1 MLVRCMLPRTTLVA
15 AVVLV
20 ALALSACSSPSPAA
34 RGAGSSTTGV
44 SHRTTTTK
52 GGNTPTGH
60 GTQEVGFDPYTAQ
73 GTVRATLQVTHT
85 VSGTCVSPGVAGA
98 TSYRC
103 FAQPGSSIY
112 DPCFAPA
119 HATSGPL
126 TCVAAPTDIDAV
138 AFDVGALPSAPA
150 GVPATRPWAMRLVN
164 GQVCV
169 LVAAAWGGLGPF
181 ACPRPAA
188 VAASVADCHVPEQA
202 TPWWSAACQ
211 PQQSASSPF
220 AALQVDTVWTGPGGV
235 APTSPTRAGA
245 SVRRSR
251 RR

>member
-1 MLVRCMLPRTTLVA
+1 MLARATLARTTLVA

-20 ALALSACSSPSPAA
+20 ALALSACGSPSPSA
-34 RGAGSSTTGV
+34 RGAGSSTTGA
-44 SHRTTTTK
+44 SHRTTTTQ
-52 GGNTPTGH
+52 GGNAPTGR

-73 GTVRATLQVTHT
+73 GTVRATLQVTQT

-103 FAQPGSSIY
+103 FAQPSSSIY

-119 HATSGPL
+119 HATTGPL

-138 AFDVGALPSAPA
+138 AFDVGALPTAPA

-169 LVAAAWGGLGPF
+169 LVNAAWGGLGPF
-181 ACPRPAA
+181 ACPTPAA
-188 VAASVADCHVPEQA
+188 ADSVADCHVPQQA

-211 PQQSASSPF
+211 AQQSASSPF
-220 AALQVDTVWTGPGGV
+220 TALDVDTVWTGPGGG

-245 SVRRSR
+245 SARRSR

>member
-1 MLVRCMLPRTTLVA
+1 MLARSTLARTTPVA

-20 ALALSACSSPSPAA
+20 ALALSACGSPSPSA
-34 RGAGSSTTGV
+34 RGAGSSTTGA
-44 SHRTTTTK
+44 SHRTTTTQ
-52 GGNTPTGH
+52 GGNAPTGR
-60 GTQEVGFDPYTAQ
+60 GTQEVAFDPYTAQ
-73 GTVRATLQVTHT
+73 GTVRATLQVTQT

-103 FAQPGSSIY
+103 FAQPDSSIY

-119 HATSGPL
+119 HATKGPL

-138 AFDVGALPSAPA
+138 AFDVGALPTAPA

-169 LVAAAWGGLGPF
+169 LVNAAWGGLGPF
-181 ACPRPAA
+181 ACPTPAA
-188 VAASVADCHVPEQA
+188 ADSVADCHVPQQA

-211 PQQSASSPF
+211 AQQSASSPF
-220 AALQVDTVWTGPGGV
+220 TALDVDTVWTGPGGG
-235 APTSPTRAGA
+235 ATTSPTRAGA
-245 SVRRSR
+245 SARRSR